1 MGILNVTR
9 EAATWVSHDH
19 ERTARAPNKSNA
31 HFPNASRHPRRSV
44 RLRRRRGRLAGSPAT
59 PPLVPV
65 PCRAVSACAPAL
77 PDLSSVGSEVQC
89 LFSRGNLSPYLSP
102 PRTWILR
109 RRDYINRLNLYRQR
123 VWSCKISGKSNLT
136 FEEALVSEHH
146 AVSKAQKLPTEL
158 MAPVLRMIQYSTLG
172 LYELVE
178 KIYASLQEAVFEG
191 LELYAKQDGLE
202 AACRILKI
210 LGSDGTKMYEVGWL
224 LRDKTIISTSVIKGE
239 DLIHRRP
246 PVSRNTLK
254 IFIRDAT
261 SQNAPWVIHEN
272 LAKRYGIPI
281 EPPNDMMFGEGL
293 QKKGR
298 KRREDGPMGDPK
310 KKMKNDEEHINVP
323 IKYPIDDLLVQ
334 PSADDHALLK
344 RPPLAT
350 DFRVPKYSVGD
361 LLMVWDFCL
370 SFGRVLNLSPF
381 SLVDLENAIC
391 HKESNALLVEIHT
404 AIFHLLI
411 KDEGD
416 YFTILRTKKR
426 KLKVTLVTWAEYLC
440 DFLEMTKTEE
450 LTRNIATVRK
460 GYYSLIDSD
469 IKLKILRE
477 LVEEAIT
484 TSPVREKLSE
494 RVDQRQALA
503 ATKREST
510 RKAKDE
516 QNSSIDGLQDD
527 NESVDEQGKG
537 KEEKDKNNISR
548 SKTEGKRHGVQHLET
563 EIEKLSIRSSPLG
576 KDRHYNRREGRL
588 FVESADSKEWGYY
601 SSKEE
606 LDVLMSSLNVKGIRE
621 RALKRQ
627 LDKLYS
633 KISNALEKRSKEIT
647 HKLLLE
653 EAVLRRSTRVRAQP
667 RDNPSMSFLKYV
679 NKWKDN

>member
-1 MGILNVTR
+1 MPLFKR
-9 EAATWVSHDH
+9 KPFSLLE
-19 ERTARAPNKSNA
+19 
-31 HFPNASRHPRRSV
+31 
-44 RLRRRRGRLAGSPAT
+44 
-59 PPLVPV
+59 PPK
-65 PCRAVSACAPAL
+65 
-77 PDLSSVGSEVQC
+77 DLDPKE
-89 LFSRGNLSPYLSP
+89 
-102 PRTWILR
+102 
-109 RRDYINRLNLYRQR
+109 
-123 VWSCKISGKSNLT
+123 KISGKSNLT
-136 FEEALVSEHH
+136 FEEALVSEHR
-146 AVSKAQKLPTEL
+146 AVAKAQKLPTKL
-158 MAPVLRMIQYSTLG
+158 MAPVLQMIQYSTVG
-172 LYELVE
+172 LHELVE
-178 KIYASLQEAVFEG
+178 KIYGRLHEEVFEG
-191 LELYAKQDGLE
+191 LELHAKQDGLE
-202 AACRILKI
+202 ASCRILKI
-210 LGSDGTKMYEVGWL
+210 LGSGGTEMYEVGWL

-239 DLIHRRP
+239 DLIRRRP
-246 PVSRNTLK
+246 PVSRNTLR

-261 SQNAPWVIHEN
+261 SQNTPWVIHEN

-281 EPPNDMMFGEGL
+281 EPPSDMMFGEGL
-293 QKKGR
+293 QKRGR
-298 KRREDGPMGDPK
+298 KRHEDGPMGDAR
-310 KKMKNDEEHINVP
+310 KKMKNGEERINVP

-334 PSADDHALLK
+334 PSTDDHALSK

-350 DFRVPKYSVGD
+350 DFRIPKYSVGD

-381 SLVDLENAIC
+381 SLADLENAIC
-391 HKESNALLVEIHT
+391 HKESNALLVEIHA

-416 YFTILRTKKR
+416 YFSVLQHKKR

-440 DFLEMTKTEE
+440 DFLEMTKIEE
-450 LTRNIATVRK
+450 LSSNISTVRK
-460 GYYSLIDSD
+460 GYYSLIDTD
-469 IKLKILRE
+469 MKLKILRE

-494 RVDQRQALA
+494 WVDQRQALA
-503 ATKREST
+503 ATKRETT

-516 QNSSIDGLQDD
+516 QTSSIEGVQDGGENVDD
-527 NESVDEQGKG
+527 QGKG
-537 KEEKDKNNISR
+537 KEENDKSNISR

-563 EIEKLSIRSSPLG
+563 EIEKLSIRSCPLG
-576 KDRHYNRREGRL
+576 KDRHHNRREGRL

-601 SSKEE
+601 STKEE
-606 LDVLMSSLNVKGIRE
+606 FDALMSSLNVKGIRE

-627 LDKLYS
+627 LEKLYS

>member
-1 MGILNVTR
+1 MSSIDERVRGDASLVSTSILGALVLLLR
-9 EAATWVSHDH
+9 G
-19 ERTARAPNKSNA
+19 ERWIGGPMPLFKRKPFS
-31 HFPNASRHPRRSV
+31 
-44 RLRRRRGRLAGSPAT
+44 LLE
-59 PPLVPV
+59 PPK
-65 PCRAVSACAPAL
+65 
-77 PDLSSVGSEVQC
+77 DLDSKE
-89 LFSRGNLSPYLSP
+89 
-102 PRTWILR
+102 
-109 RRDYINRLNLYRQR
+109 
-123 VWSCKISGKSNLT
+123 KISGKSNLT

-460 GYYSLIDSD
+460 GYYSLIDTD

-601 SSKEE
+601 STKEE
-606 LDVLMSSLNVKGIRE
+606 FDVLMSSLNVKGIRE

>member
-1 MGILNVTR
+1 MPLFKRKPFSLLEPPKDLDPKEKVFQIRFTR
-9 EAATWVSHDH
+9 EIFRDY
-19 ERTARAPNKSNA
+19 
-31 HFPNASRHPRRSV
+31 
-44 RLRRRRGRLAGSPAT
+44 
-59 PPLVPV
+59 
-65 PCRAVSACAPAL
+65 
-77 PDLSSVGSEVQC
+77 SS
-89 LFSRGNLSPYLSP
+89 
-102 PRTWILR
+102 I
-109 RRDYINRLNLYRQR
+109 RDYINRLNLYRQR

-191 LELYAKQDGLE
+191 LELHAKQDGSE
-202 AACRILKI
+202 AVCRILKI

-298 KRREDGPMGDPK
+298 KRREDGPMGDLR
-310 KKMKNDEEHINVP
+310 KKMKNDEEHIDVP

-334 PSADDHALLK
+334 PSADDHALSK

-381 SLVDLENAIC
+381 SLADLENAIC

-416 YFTILRTKKR
+416 YFTVLRTKNR
-426 KLKVTLVTWAEYLC
+426 KLKVTLVTWAEYFC

-450 LTRNIATVRK
+450 LSRNIATVRK
-460 GYYSLIDSD
+460 GYYSLIDTD

-484 TSPVREKLSE
+484 TSLVREKLSE

-516 QNSSIDGLQDD
+516 QNSSIDGLQDG

-576 KDRHYNRREGRL
+576 KDKHYNRYWFFRREGRL

-601 SSKEE
+601 STKEE
-606 LDVLMSSLNVKGIRE
+606 LDALMSSLNVKGIRE
-621 RALKRQ
+621 RAFKRQ

-667 RDNPSMSFLKYV
+667 RDNPSMSFLKCALLDVELLNGVLRPCTDACGCEFVAADGTITISPSYM
-679 NKWKDN
+679 NYGNCQIGKEKGGNGSCTMQDE